1 MHCFA
6 KNAVMIKQIL
16 SCFGL
21 FILFLSCRSQNTYNE
36 ITLPE
41 LMKKKHNSD
50 KNMVIVDVR
59 TKGEYYDTISRGKQS
74 NIGHIKGAINIPVQ
88 DLQQTPDAVKQL
100 DAYKD
105 KDIYLICSHSY
116 RSRAASNILLK
127 NGFIHVNNVQ
137 GGMTEWYRRYDELS
151 AYRDEFLEKGISYNN
166 ISPAQLLEQLT
177 TGKKVL
183 FLGIRNT
190 AKMWYDSFNI
200 KLYRY
205 YPLFKNTVYF
215 NYADSLKIL
224 EEAQKQKGQPVVLF
238 NLVNNGAAELAEWLT
253 AKGISNVSY
262 LVGGENYFYEYVQNK
277 QASAKAD
284 KFLTMQSGIRF
295 ITPAVFCNA
304 IPGNKNLQ
312 MIDTRHDSLF
322 NKINEGTKHNYK
334 HLKDAANFFEGNG
347 AALFEQKFID
357 RKKEYVLV
365 SENGIDG
372 LEFADA
378 LAKKGYTIH
387 WLIGGLQ
394 RWEWYMNNVEDF
406 SCNDFLVQ

>member
-1 MHCFA
+1 
-6 KNAVMIKQIL
+6 MIKRSSVFFFCFLIL
-16 SCFGL
+16 AL
-21 FILFLSCRSQNTYNE
+21 AAKSQNNYNE

-41 LMKKKHNSD
+41 LMKKKHNGD

-74 NIGHIKGAINIPVQ
+74 NIGRIKGAINIPVQ
-88 DLQQTPDAVKQL
+88 DLQQNPDAVRQL

-127 NGFIHVNNVQ
+127 NGFTHVNNVQ

-151 AYRDEFLEKGISYNN
+151 PYRDEFLEKGIGYNN

-177 TGKKVL
+177 TGKNVL
-183 FLGIRNT
+183 LLGIRNT
-190 AKMWYDSFNI
+190 PRMWYDSFNLR
-200 KLYRY
+200 LYRY

-224 EEAQKQKGQPVVLF
+224 EEAQKEKGRPVVLF

-253 AKGISNVSY
+253 TKGVSNVSY

-284 KFLTMQSGIRF
+284 KFLTMQSSIRF

-304 IPGNKNLQ
+304 MPGNKNFQ

-347 AALFEQKFID
+347 TALFEQKFID

-365 SENGIDG
+365 SDNGIDG

-378 LAKKGYTIH
+378 LVKKGYTIH

-406 SCNDFLVQ
+406 VCNDFLVQ